1 MDQEEMEQNEQE
13 ETVQKEKDVKTGPW
27 LTQFEGRVGHGNEKV
42 GEKRRFRDACDAGGE
57 GIGLGQGLCGEGGGT
72 GGEKIENKRKKEDKH
87 KQSSFEGKDKE
98 ESVEKRKSPLSE
110 KGNEV
115 QRQQHALSEQKVIWS
130 MLLPRLD
137 ILEGGT
143 TE

>member
-57 GIGLGQGLCGEGGGT
+57 GIGQ
-72 GGEKIENKRKKEDKH
+72 EDKH